1 MVLATA
7 LAARIYSVLWILV
20 RFVRDDAF
28 RHWHPR
34 LLHLADQ
41 LPHRFDDE
49 DHAATVATLAAA
61 GPSILQSV
69 KVLRRLLD
77 LA

>member
-7 LAARIYSVLWILV
+7 LAARILVVRWIPV

-28 RHWHPR
+28 RHWHPM
-34 LLHLADQ
+34 LLHLADPRP
-41 LPHRFDDE
+41 LSFHDEHR
-49 DHAATVATLAAA
+49 AATVATLAAA
-61 GPSILQSV
+61 GPSILQSI